1 MAAGSWLKTAGAASF
16 TREPAGF
23 ATLETGGYNSTDCF
37 FTEDDACAIDR
48 GMDQLTGMRVFAAIV
63 DKGGFAPAAEALGMS
78 KTMVSKHLAA
88 IEDRLGVRLLH
99 RTTRKIGLTEIGAE
113 YLRRCQDILQLVEE
127 ADGRLLESGSHPRG
141 LLRVSAPVNFS
152 ELHLAPCI
160 GDYRR
165 QYPDVQLD
173 LVVNDRVVDLIEQG
187 FDLAVRI
194 GRLKDSSLVARRLAP
209 AQVVL
214 AASPSYLEAR
224 GTPGQPDDLSRHDCL
239 LYAYAAERDEW
250 RFEGADGPQTVR
262 VKGPVS
268 SNNGGILM
276 QAAIDGQGIA
286 ALPTFIVGEALR
298 SGRLVEILSQYK
310 PQDRAIY
317 AVFPANRHL
326 SPKVRSFVD
335 FLVTRFGGRPY
346 WEP

>member
-1 MAAGSWLKTAGAASF
+1 
-16 TREPAGF
+16 
-23 ATLETGGYNSTDCF
+23 
-37 FTEDDACAIDR
+37 
-48 GMDQLTGMRVFAAIV
+48 MDQLTGMRVFAAIV
-63 DKGGFAPAAEALGMS
+63 DKNGFAPAAEALGMS

-99 RTTRKIGLTEIGAE
+99 RTTRKVGLTEIGTE

-127 ADGRLLESGSHPRG
+127 ANGHLLESGQHPRG
-141 LLRVSAPVNFS
+141 LLRVNAPVSFS
-152 ELHLAPCI
+152 ELHLASCI

-165 QYPDVQLD
+165 LHPDVQLD
-173 LVVNDRVVDLIEQG
+173 LVVNDRVIDLIEEG
-187 FDLAVRI
+187 FDIAVRI

-209 AQVVL
+209 AHIVL
-214 AASPSYLEAR
+214 AASPAYLEAR
-224 GTPGQPDDLSRHDCL
+224 GVPERPDDLVGHDCL

-250 RFEGADGPQTVR
+250 RFESEGRSCTVR
-262 VKGPVS
+262 VHGPIS

-276 QAAIDGQGIA
+276 QAAIDGQGIV
-286 ALPTFIVGEALR
+286 ALPTFIAGKALR
-298 SGRLVEILSQYK
+298 DGRLVEILARYK